1 MSERP
6 PIIKITVCKKDYVL
20 RPELESIMKIED
32 AFDMGPAEIG
42 TRLAEGKFKTIDLA
56 TCIFHMINDKDSPS
70 IKEIGA
76 DIVGQYPT
84 YLTAVGDF
92 LVKSM
97 VGADKELED
106 LVEIADSPG
115 GTEGN

>member
-6 PIIKITVCKKDYVL
+6 PIVKITVCGKEYSL
-20 RPELESIMKIED
+20 RPEFESIMKIED
-32 AFDMGPAEIG
+32 TFDMGPAEIG
-42 TRLAEGKFKTIDLA
+42 TRLAEGKFKTADLA
-56 TCIFHMINDKDSPS
+56 KCVFHMINDKDSPS
-70 IKEIGA
+70 IEEIGA

-92 LVKSM
+92 IVKSM
-97 VGADKELED
+97 VGADSELEELID
-106 LVEIADSPG
+106 VSESPG